1 MQMETDRKT
10 RIADAAIALL
20 GSAGAKGLT
29 HRAVDAEAGLPLGST
44 SFYCRT
50 RHELLTLALLRHAAL
65 DLADLQDDATLMTS
79 PDWGQDDF
87 IDLLVA
93 RVANWLSP
101 AKRAR
106 LVARFELF
114 LVASREPELA
124 EIVTQQRRRFLV
136 ATELAL
142 TKAGVV
148 DAASRA
154 ALLVVAVDGVLLDQ
168 VRANGPLLSGVQQK
182 AMFKAV
188 LSA

>member
-1 MQMETDRKT
+1 METDRKT

-50 RHELLTLALLRHAAL
+50 RHDLLTLALLRHAAL
-65 DLADLQDDATLMTS
+65 DLADLQDDATLMAS
-79 PDWGQDDF
+79 PGWGLDEF
-87 IDLLVA
+87 IDLLVT
-93 RVANWLSP
+93 RVADWLSP

-114 LVASREPELA
+114 LIASREPELA
-124 EIVTQQRRRFLV
+124 EIVTQQRQRFLA

-142 TKAGVV
+142 AKAGVEH
-148 DAASRA
+148 AANRA
-154 ALLVVAVDGVLLDQ
+154 ALLVVAVDGILLDQ
-168 VRANGPLLSGVQQK
+168 VRSNGPLLSCEQQK
-182 AMFKAV
+182 TMFQAV
-188 LSA
+188 LAA